1 MLIQVNEVR
10 LRSAGEASQRST
22 KEDWA
27 EWMRHFSIELLKESP
42 IPALRTCARLAQLQ
56 VLLVTFWLCTFLPYR
71 CSSSL
76 PPQPF
81 LKKLRWFL
89 PHEINLRIRKL
100 MFCTLQPFVGRE
112 LFAAG
117 FVSCWSQLNEA
128 SQRQLVR
135 SLEMAFSSP
144 NIPPE
149 ILATLLNLVSF
160 CCFLR

>member
-1 MLIQVNEVR
+1 MQDWLNYRYYPLPHQLPLSQKIKIKIKNLFFVVHKKKKQKLKDYQKKR
-10 LRSAGEASQRST
+10 KCQKCRSASSCLF
-22 KEDWA
+22 
-27 EWMRHFSIELLKESP
+27 FSNVEL
-42 IPALRTCARLAQLQ
+42 
-56 VLLVTFWLCTFLPYR
+56 
-71 CSSSL
+71 
-76 PPQPF
+76 
-81 LKKLRWFL
+81 
-89 PHEINLRIRKL
+89 
-100 MFCTLQPFVGRE
+100 LQPFVGRE

-160 CCFLR
+160 STFFNFEDMDLLMFSQMTVLM

>member
-1 MLIQVNEVR
+1 MFL
-10 LRSAGEASQRST
+10 
-22 KEDWA
+22 
-27 EWMRHFSIELLKESP
+27 FSNVEL
-42 IPALRTCARLAQLQ
+42 
-56 VLLVTFWLCTFLPYR
+56 
-71 CSSSL
+71 
-76 PPQPF
+76 
-81 LKKLRWFL
+81 
-89 PHEINLRIRKL
+89 
-100 MFCTLQPFVGRE
+100 LQPFVGRE

-160 CCFLR
+160 SFFSSGACSLILKLLIH

>member
-1 MLIQVNEVR
+1 MMDGYALLGKLLSGVQRRIGQSGWGILALSFWRSHLFLLWEHVLDLHSCRYCWLLFDCLLSFLIGVP
-10 LRSAGEASQRST
+10 
-22 KEDWA
+22 
-27 EWMRHFSIELLKESP
+27 RHRHHNLL
-42 IPALRTCARLAQLQ
+42 
-56 VLLVTFWLCTFLPYR
+56 
-71 CSSSL
+71 
-76 PPQPF
+76 PF
-81 LKKLRWFL
+81 KKKFRWFL
-89 PHEINLRIRKL
+89 PHEINLRIRNL
-100 MFCTLQPFVGRE
+100 MFSTLQPFVGRE

>member
-1 MLIQVNEVR
+1 MCKTCSAAGIILFNILFLITYLYLKKNILSLIVLLERNKSSKTFKKGGTAR
-10 LRSAGEASQRST
+10 N
-22 KEDWA
+22 
-27 EWMRHFSIELLKESP
+27 IE
-42 IPALRTCARLAQLQ
+42 
-56 VLLVTFWLCTFLPYR
+56 VLLVVFLF
-71 CSSSL
+71 SNVE
-76 PPQPF
+76 F
-81 LKKLRWFL
+81 
-89 PHEINLRIRKL
+89 
-100 MFCTLQPFVGRE
+100 LQPFVGRE

-160 CCFLR
+160 SCILRETAAP